1 MSNALSTLWSF
12 PSDGDCRKRSIFTTR
27 VVVAV
32 LKKNNVVIAM
42 IFSLEAT
49 VQIGVACLARARPV
63 TTQATPTTK
72 RMATEAE
79 H

>member
-1 MSNALSTLWSF
+1 MSNALSTFWFFL
-12 PSDGDCRKRSIFTTR
+12 SDGDCRKPSI
-27 VVVAV
+27 
-32 LKKNNVVIAM
+32 LIKENNVVIAT

-49 VQIGVACLARARPV
+49 VQIGVACLAGVRPR